1 MYDRSK
7 PQLSLVIVL
16 TAVKLV
22 QLINPCAF
30 VQRCP
35 EIVDPLA
42 SHKMSAI
49 SNTTL
54 IRENGEKGHPPA
66 PNKPMTALVSYRD

>member
-42 SHKMSAI
+42 SQNECNFKHDFD
-49 SNTTL
+49 T
-54 IRENGEKGHPPA
+54 
-66 PNKPMTALVSYRD
+66 